1 MAVKRSILLADDDE
15 NLRRVVEY
23 QLAEEGYRVT
33 AVASGA
39 EALDRLRE
47 RRFDLL
53 VTDILMPGTDGLELM
68 GRVRMTAPD
77 MLAIVITAHGDVATA
92 VRAMQLGAIDFLEKP
107 FTRDRLLVAV
117 RKALDVVDLKDEN
130 RRLRAL
136 VQERSGFENIVGSS
150 SGLRAFM
157 DDLDRA
163 AASDATVL
171 ILGESGTGKELAARA
186 LHARSGRADGP
197 FVVVN
202 CAAIPENLIESELF
216 GHRRGAFTGAIEER
230 KGKFELAHR
239 GTLFLDEVGELPPAL
254 QPRLLRVLQEGEVDK
269 IGAEHPVR
277 VDVRLVAATHGDL
290 AARIKQGTFRED
302 LYYRL
307 NVIPLRLPPL
317 RERREDLPAL
327 VEHFLVKHAK
337 RHGRAVPRVE
347 PAAFERLE
355 RYDWPGNVRELENLI
370 ERLVVLSRSESIRE
384 ADLPEF
390 LLSAGAGLGGI
401 RMVVPQEGVSLEAV
415 ERGLLEEA
423 LRRCEGNHSRAA
435 RFLDLSRQTLLYRL
449 KKFGLR

>member
-1 MAVKRSILLADDDE
+1 
-15 NLRRVVEY
+15 
-23 QLAEEGYRVT
+23 
-33 AVASGA
+33 
-39 EALDRLRE
+39 
-47 RRFDLL
+47 
-53 VTDILMPGTDGLELM
+53 M

-117 RKALDVVDLKDEN
+117 RKAGDVVDLKDEN

-347 PAAFERLE
+347 PAAFKRLE